1 MEYNVNRYIK
11 LLLEENTRQN
21 LVSRK
26 SIDDELAKHIEDSLK
41 ILDYISLENKNIV
54 DIGSGA
60 GFPALVLGIS
70 CPTAS
75 FTLVES
81 DLKKSTFLETVK
93 TALELNNVNVIRTRA
108 EELGQN
114 QDYRGSFDICTCRAV
129 AAMNIL
135 LEYALPLLKPG
146 GRLLLWKGRNYQ
158 QEITEAQKALELLDG
173 KVTDNYLYN
182 LMEDRDRAI
191 VVVEKQGTT
200 PAKYPRRVGI
210 PAKRPL

>member
-1 MEYNVNRYIK
+1 MEYNVNRFIE
-11 LLLEENTRQN
+11 LLLDENTRQN

-26 SIDDELAKHIEDSLK
+26 SIDDEVPKHIEDSIK

-60 GFPALVLGIS
+60 GFPALVLAIS
-70 CPTAS
+70 CPGVP

-81 DLKKSTFLETVK
+81 DLKKSKFLEKVST
-93 TALELNNVNVIRTRA
+93 EINLNNVEVIRTRV

-114 QDYRGSFDICTCRAV
+114 QAYRGSFDICTCRAV

-135 LEYALPLLKPG
+135 LEYGLPLLKPG

-158 QEITEAQKALELLDG
+158 QEITEAQKALEILGG
-173 KVTDNYLYN
+173 KVTDIYLYN
-182 LMEDRDRAI
+182 LMEDRDRTI
-191 VVVEKQGTT
+191 VVVEKKGET

-210 PAKRPL
+210 PGKRPL